1 MGKKL
6 NLHQIVSGAIGRI
19 NPFVEATLL
28 RATGYATAA
37 DGTQTPTYAAPVTAA
52 VQVQALSSDELKQVE
67 GLNVQGNKQ
76 AVYLNGNWS
85 GIVRPDRKG
94 GDLIII
100 AAGPQAGAYLTIT
113 VLENWSSWTKLAVV
127 LQNE

>member
-1 MGKKL
+1 M
-6 NLHQIVSGAIGRI
+6 NLHQVVSGVVGMV
-19 NPFVEATLL
+19 NPFVTATLL
-28 RATGYATAA
+28 RSTGYATSP
-37 DGTQTPTYAAPVTAA
+37 DGTQVPSYAAAERVM

-85 GIVRPDRKG
+85 GLVRSDRAG
-94 GDLIII
+94 GDLLII
-100 AAGPQAGAYLTIT
+100 ADRTYLVIT
-113 VLENWSSWTKLAVV
+113 VLENWPDFTKLAVV